1 MVRLA
6 RLLRRVLL
14 SDTHTQ
20 TAKMATI
27 AGRHFVLQC
36 MLRSRDRVDGVLHH
50 LINGLAALG
59 LQAEFDL

>member
-1 MVRLA
+1 MVSLA
-6 RLLRRVLL
+6 RLLRMVAL
-14 SDTHTQ
+14 SETRTQ
-20 TAKMATI
+20 SAKMATI
-27 AGRHFVLQC
+27 AGRHFVLQY